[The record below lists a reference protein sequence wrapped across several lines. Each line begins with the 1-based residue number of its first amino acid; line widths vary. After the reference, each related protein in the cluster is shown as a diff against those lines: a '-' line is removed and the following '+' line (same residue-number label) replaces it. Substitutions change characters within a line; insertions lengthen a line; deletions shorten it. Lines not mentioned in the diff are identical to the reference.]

1 MHDPPLEQHPFLKI
15 LAATEAAAAAG
26 EAKPGACF
34 TPKLSPHWQ
43 SALQLQETPPE
54 EQPFDLIPLKFSVA
68 EQQPLVRIL
77 VASETEEDPP
87 PEQQPFLQLFF
98 VAEAIL
104 FASETPEDPPPEQQP
119 FLQLFFVAEAIL
131 VASETPEDP
140 PPEKQPLVR
149 ILVASE
155 TEEDPPPEQQPFLQL
170 FFVAEAIANWNL
182 ESEEH
187 ERNVTTTKKTD
198 TGPSAN
204 TLK

>member
-98 VAEAIL
+98 VAEAI
-104 FASETPEDPPPEQQP
+104 
-119 FLQLFFVAEAIL
+119 
-131 VASETPEDP
+131 
-140 PPEKQPLVR
+140 
-149 ILVASE
+149 
-155 TEEDPPPEQQPFLQL
+155 
-170 FFVAEAIANWNL
+170 ANWNL

>member
-77 VASETEEDPP
+77 VASET
-87 PEQQPFLQLFF
+87 
-98 VAEAIL
+98 
-104 FASETPEDPPPEQQP
+104 PEDPPPEQQP

-140 PPEKQPLVR
+140 PSEKQPLVR

-187 ERNVTTTKKTD
+187 ERNVTTKSFQLTQ
-198 TGPSAN
+198 GQAPI
-204 TLK
+204 L